1 MEHTSASYR
10 AYRTS
15 GRSAKRNR
23 GNQSGLSPKERVRL
37 VQLCV
42 CLALFLAVFVGK
54 GVFPQQLAQVQ
65 NKLVSALTAD
75 TDFRA
80 AFSKLHLLCRS
91 GRRSSG
97 NANICGG
104 SQKHKGA

>member
-10 AYRTS
+10 VYRTS
-15 GRSAKRNR
+15 GRSAARRNR

-54 GVFPQQLAQVQ
+54 GAFPQQLAQIQ

-80 AFSKLHLLCRS
+80 AFSK
-91 GRRSSG
+91 
-97 NANICGG
+97 
-104 SQKHKGA
+104 